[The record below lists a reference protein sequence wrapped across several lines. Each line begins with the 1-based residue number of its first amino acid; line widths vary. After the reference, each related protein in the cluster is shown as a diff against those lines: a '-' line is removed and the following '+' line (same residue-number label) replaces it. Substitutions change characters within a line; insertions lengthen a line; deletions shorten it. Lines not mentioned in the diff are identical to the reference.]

1 MLLFL
6 LSEIGLNVYLIF
18 VKKVAMISIADYL
31 KLFMLVGI
39 GVYGVIVLLTLLQI
53 LINKN
58 IHVINKFIDHAGI
71 DVYSETLLEF
81 IKSNIINI
89 IIIIGFFASMYK
101 ILGGV
106 I

>member
-6 LSEIGLNVYLIF
+6 LSEMGLNLYLIL
-18 VKKVAMISIADYL
+18 VKKIAMISIADYL
-31 KLFMLVGI
+31 KLFMLVG
-39 GVYGVIVLLTLLQI
+39 VIVYCVIILLTLLQI
-53 LINKN
+53 IINKN

-71 DVYSETLLEF
+71 DVYSETLMEF
-81 IKSNIINI
+81 IKSNIMNVVVIM
-89 IIIIGFFASMYK
+89 GFFVSMFK